1 MFANP
6 QARPAHPERDAIMTT
21 PQPSSSS
28 AQLPPPS
35 APARAGTGLGVAALV
50 LGVASLVVAVSFS
63 LFPWACSEGWSRPSR
78 SAILG
83 PPPT

>member
-1 MFANP
+1 
-6 QARPAHPERDAIMTT
+6 MTT
-21 PQPSSSS
+21 PQPSPS
-28 AQLPPPS
+28 AQLPAPP
-35 APARAGTGLGVAALV
+35 ALARPGNGLGVAALV